1 MSAAAAAAAKEEEPP
16 PRLFTFPS
24 HQSHMLNLA
33 KMCKENK
40 EFTDCVIHCVSTTAA
55 QQAASSSSSSPPPS
69 TQLRAHRLVLGSASK
84 FLRRV
89 FDETP
94 SSSLSESTLV
104 VPGVRPSVVEALLDF
119 LYSGEMRVRR
129 ADTADLQLLIE
140 TLQIDP
146 ELISVD
152 EDDEGVEK
160 AEDKGEEV
168 HSKDKK
174 AVEAK
179 EAEKE
184 KGGDDAKEQEDD
196 NGEREDVEE
205 GEKKTD
211 RDGGGGTSS
220 VAPVGRKRKA
230 SGTGEAEKEP
240 KVGAKKAK

>member
-1 MSAAAAAAAKEEEPP
+1 M
-16 PRLFTFPS
+16 
-24 HQSHMLNLA
+24 
-33 KMCKENK
+33 
-40 EFTDCVIHCVSTTAA
+40 
-55 QQAASSSSSSPPPS
+55 
-69 TQLRAHRLVLGSASK
+69 LGSASK

-168 HSKDKK
+168 HSEDKK